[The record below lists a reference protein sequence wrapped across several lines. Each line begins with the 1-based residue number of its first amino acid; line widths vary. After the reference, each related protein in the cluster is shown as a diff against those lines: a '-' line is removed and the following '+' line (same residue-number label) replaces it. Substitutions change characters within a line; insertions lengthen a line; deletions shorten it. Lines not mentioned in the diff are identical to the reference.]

1 MAAQMTLVGRSVSRL
16 CLHSCWCVYDSKI
29 HHRMSRSVCT
39 ASLQLLPSRL
49 TAVPGLQ
56 LDFADAPLRFYGTS
70 RAFGL
75 VSDNGYVAFDY
86 TTYPYDPN
94 TFGTDDLGSPKVC
107 TRKILAV
114 VNVAG
119 VQVQF
124 TASPPRTLPDLF
136 QLRADCPILQR
147 CQPAGARCQ
156 LRHPGEPR
164 VSAVG
169 RDINGRRSSCCAR
182 PPGLLQ

>member
-1 MAAQMTLVGRSVSRL
+1 MHCIAA
-16 CLHSCWCVYDSKI
+16 
-29 HHRMSRSVCT
+29 
-39 ASLQLLPSRL
+39 AAAPAL

-164 VSAVG
+164 VPAVG
-169 RDINGRRSSCCAR
+169 RDISGRRSSCCAR
-182 PPGLLQ
+182 PPGLLQQHRHSPGDLPAAEGSRCHLVRGCHMSDFLPDRSTLG